1 MKKILVF
8 LLLITGLVKGQVV
21 IPKSTTTFSN
31 ILATGNLTVNGTAR
45 VTGASTLTG
54 IVTTSSLS
62 SGSSLYLNASSG
74 QDVFLQ
80 TSGSNRFRVNSS
92 YGAIGVPY
100 RVGST
105 TSPSATLDV
114 TGTFSLSNQSF
125 SVGTTNLTGGNSGT
139 IAVLSDAVFPVMFNA
154 QSTSLTDGNTYYC
167 NTINRGL
174 STSASTGLLYLP
186 YNVTLVGYS
195 MNFFTTG
202 TLGSAENMTVSIS
215 GTPDVVLLSNVTVTT
230 VITTYTASGLNQD
243 FNAGTGIETKIS
255 CPTWATNPTNVHVA
269 TTYWFVRRQ

>member
-1 MKKILVF
+1 MQVVRLQYILTLNNMKKILVF
-8 LLLITGLVKGQVV
+8 LLLITGLVKAQVV
-21 IPKSTTTFSN
+21 VPKLTTTFSN
-31 ILATGNLTVNGTAR
+31 INAVGSVTVGGNLR
-45 VTGASTLTG
+45 V
-54 IVTTSSLS
+54 
-62 SGSSLYLNASSG
+62 SGSE
-74 QDVFLQ
+74 
-80 TSGSNRFRVNSS
+80 
-92 YGAIGVPY
+92 
-100 RVGST
+100 
-105 TSPSATLDV
+105 LDV
-114 TGTFSLSNQSF
+114 TGTM
-125 SVGTTNLTGGNSGT
+125 SVSSTATLASTLKLGSSAVLTGGNTGT

-215 GTPDVVLLSNVTVTT
+215 GTAPDVVLLSNVTVTT
-230 VITTYTASGLNQD
+230 AITTYTASGLNQD
-243 FNAGTGIETKIS
+243 FNAGTGIETKIG